1 MVRKGDYTYY
11 DGKEYRVVTDRNGKT
26 FLISDDRTAIKK
38 GFQKYSDGVFQ
49 KEIDLNEIG
58 EVYYIHP
65 YAIYNGE
72 EFDAKV
78 NKNNN
83 TVNLTTSN
91 ATLAKKKGFDRVDK
105 YYYEKNVSIDKVNL
119 FEKKKVIN
127 KLN

>member
-11 DGKEYRVVTDRNGKT
+11 DGKEYRLVTDRNGKT
-26 FLISDDRTAIKK
+26 FLISNDSTDIKK

-58 EVYYIHP
+58 DIYYIHP

-78 NKNNN
+78 NKGKN
-83 TVNLTTSN
+83 TVKLGTSN
-91 ATLAKKKGFDRVDK
+91 STLATKMGFDRVDK
-105 YYYEKNVSIDKVNL
+105 YYYEKNVSVDKVNL

>member
-38 GFQKYSDGVFQ
+38 GFQKYSDVVFQ